1 MAIEIKY
8 QTKQEFKK
16 YQLTSKVKIENV
28 TYELDES
35 EPVRHGGNS
44 FVLKAYREYDT
55 KTEYAIK
62 FMLQGKKNERKLI
75 KKINDAYQK
84 SDSFIRIIAEDR
96 VEFSEFS
103 YSNMSDYRSDENAK
117 KLTIDKTCYVMPYTS
132 INLREYMCDNEVS
145 FNDIKY
151 YLLQLAKGL
160 AELHKLNIKHLD
172 IKPDNL
178 LFGNGNFIYADFGSA
193 TTSAQCKTSDCS
205 NTWPIPEYIEPCID
219 MRSTKID
226 AKKTD
231 IFELGCIFYYLI
243 TKQFPIGYQ
252 TKGLDKLQVDRVL
265 IKIIEEMLEYN
276 QSSRLNDGEELYKR
290 IAEYVG
296 SSKKERQFNSTKHNI
311 LEVYNCMKRVF
322 KFT

>member
-16 YQLTSKVKIENV
+16 YKLTSKIEIENV
-28 TYELDES
+28 IYELDES

-44 FVLKAYREYDT
+44 FVLKAYKEYDT
-55 KTEYAIK
+55 TTEYAIK
-62 FMLQGKKNERKLI
+62 VMLQGKKNERKLI
-75 KKINDAYQK
+75 KKINETYK
-84 SDSFIRIIAEDR
+84 ESDSFIRIISEDR
-96 VEFSEFS
+96 VEFLEFS
-103 YSNMSDYRSDENAK
+103 YENISDFRSDENSTK
-117 KLTIDKTCYVMPYTS
+117 NIIDKTCYVMPYS
-132 INLREYMCDNEVS
+132 SNNLREYMCDNEVN

-193 TTSAQCKTSDCS
+193 TTNAQCKTSDCS

-231 IFELGCIFYYLI
+231 VFELGCIFYYLI
-243 TKQFPIGYQ
+243 TRQFPIGFQ
-252 TKGLDKLQVDRVL
+252 NRGLDKLQVDRVL
-265 IKIIEEMLEYN
+265 VKIIEEMLEYN
-276 QSSRLNDGEELYKR
+276 QSNRLNDGEELYKR
-290 IAEYVG
+290 IADYVG
-296 SSKKERQFNSTKHNI
+296 STKQERQFNSVKQNI
-311 LEVYNCMKRVF
+311 IESYNCIKKFF
-322 KFT
+322 KLT